1 MSASTEKGQATRAEL
16 VRRLSELSPR
26 ARVDSMLEE
35 VDGRALVRSI
45 PAEDVYATILD
56 VGLADSG
63 EVVQLSTPEQFRT
76 YLDLAAWSRDRLD
89 PIEVLRWL
97 QAGRDPDDEEAYAKK
112 LQALD
117 AELVELVYKKL
128 AIVHDLVEDP
138 DVNPP
143 GLTLEMP
150 EGRFLI
156 EFLVDGV
163 DESALRRLT
172 NDLIAANPFEF
183 ARFLEAVK
191 WELPTE
197 LEETAYQFRQ
207 SRLQD
212 LGFPPLEEAVK
223 LFAWVDPAKH
233 AGAPTGAGLV
243 DPSGRAD
250 FVEAAFKGLDAHE
263 RQVLETEVRYL
274 VNCALVAEGAEPGDP
289 PAIRRISEHA
299 RDYLNLGLEHLC
311 GGDPSRASDT
321 VRDHTLKKTFQVG
334 FSLTLTL
341 KRQVERMASEPM
353 AKFADTWLA
362 LDEETAALQALLR
375 KRPLKTLKVPGAE
388 PVPFRS
394 RRELIDSE
402 ALLARVR
409 AQRPIFQTLLEPT
422 PAEVVA
428 RFGARLSEL
437 TPQRIFTAVVAR
449 AELDGV
455 FEVTPFDG
463 AKVDALCAA
472 FFEKTATSARL
483 KANVGARAL
492 GLLPGPKEQL
502 EPMIDRVLTAL
513 LADVGKQWAK
523 DGTVDPKKISALPIA
538 GEKPL

>member
-1 MSASTEKGQATRAEL
+1 MSASHEKGQATRAEL

-56 VGLADSG
+56 VGLADSA

-76 YLDLAAWSRDRLD
+76 YLDLAAWSRDRMD

-112 LQALD
+112 LGALD
-117 AELVELVYKKL
+117 AELIELVYKKL
-128 AIVHDLVEDP
+128 ARVYDLEENP
-138 DVNPP
+138 DANPA
-143 GLTLEMP
+143 GITLEMP
-150 EGRFLI
+150 EGRFLL
-156 EFLVDGV
+156 EFLVDGP
-163 DESALRRLT
+163 DEAALRRLT

-223 LFAWVDPAKH
+223 LFAWVDPAKV
-233 AGAPTGAGLV
+233 AVPPAAPGLV

-250 FVEAAFKGLDAHE
+250 YVEAAFRGLDAHE
-263 RQVLETEVRYL
+263 RQVLEAEVRYL

-289 PAIRRISEHA
+289 PAIRRISEQA
-299 RDYLNLGLEHLC
+299 RDYLNLGLEHVC
-311 GGDPSRASDT
+311 GQDPSRASDV
-321 VRDHTLKKTFQVG
+321 VRDQTLKKTFQVG
-334 FSLTLTL
+334 FSLTLQL

-394 RRELIDSE
+394 RRELLDSE

-409 AQRPIFQTLLEPT
+409 AQRPVFQALLEPT

-437 TPQRIFTAVVAR
+437 TPQRILAAVVAR
-449 AELDGV
+449 AEVDGAY
-455 FEVTPFDG
+455 EVAPFDG
-463 AKVDALCAA
+463 GRIDALCEL

-483 KANVGARAL
+483 KTAVGARAL
-492 GLLPGPKEQL
+492 GLLPGPKDEL
-502 EPMIDRVLTAL
+502 KPMIDRVLTAL
-513 LADVGKQWAK
+513 LADIGKQWAA
-523 DGTVDPKKISALPIA
+523 DGTVDPKRIFALPIA

>member
-1 MSASTEKGQATRAEL
+1 MSSSFEKKGVTRAEL
-16 VRRLSELSPR
+16 VRKLSELSPR
-26 ARVDSMLEE
+26 ARVDSMIEE

-56 VGLADSG
+56 VGLADSF

-76 YLDLAAWSRDRLD
+76 YLDLAVWSRDRLD
-89 PIEVLRWL
+89 PLEVLRWL
-97 QAGRDPDDEEAYAKK
+97 QAARDPDDEEGYAKK
-112 LQALD
+112 IAGLD
-117 AELVELVYKKL
+117 AEVIELVYKKL
-128 AIVHDLVEDP
+128 ARVYDLEEDP
-138 DVNPP
+138 DANPA
-143 GLTLEMP
+143 GITLEMP
-150 EGRFLI
+150 EGRFLL

-163 DESALRRLT
+163 DEAALRRLT

-223 LFAWVDPAKH
+223 LFAWLDPAKL
-233 AGAPTGAGLV
+233 APVGPTTGLV
-243 DPSGRAD
+243 DPNLRAD
-250 FVEAAFKGLDAHE
+250 YVESAFKGLDLHE
-263 RQVLETEVRYL
+263 RQVLEAEVRYL

-289 PAIRRISEHA
+289 PAIRRISEQA
-299 RDYLNLGLEHLC
+299 RDYLNLGMEHLC
-311 GGDPSRASDT
+311 GGDPSRASDA
-321 VRDHTLKKTFQVG
+321 VREHTLKKTFQLG
-334 FSLTLTL
+334 FSLTLQL
-341 KRQVERMASEPM
+341 KRLVERMASEPM

-362 LDEETAALQALLR
+362 LDEEAAALAALLR

-394 RRELIDSE
+394 RRELLESE
-402 ALLARVR
+402 ALLGRVR
-409 AQRPIFQTLLEPT
+409 QQRAVLQALLAPS

-428 RFGARLSEL
+428 RFGVKLSEL
-437 TPQRIFTAVVAR
+437 TPQRLLAAVVAN
-449 AELDGV
+449 AELDDGL
-455 FEVTPFDG
+455 EVKPFDA
-463 AKVDALCAA
+463 AKLPALCEQ

-483 KANVGARAL
+483 KANVGAKAVA
-492 GLLPGPKEQL
+492 LLPGPKDEL
-502 EPMIDRVLTAL
+502 KTMVDRVLTSL
-513 LADVGKQWAK
+513 LADIGKQWAK
-523 DGTVDPKKISALPIA
+523 DAVVDPKKISALPIE

>member
-1 MSASTEKGQATRAEL
+1 MSSTYEKKVATRAEL
-16 VRRLSELSPR
+16 VRKLSELSPR

-56 VGLADSG
+56 VGLADSA

-76 YLDLAAWSRDRLD
+76 YLDLAVWSRDQLD
-89 PIEVLRWL
+89 PLEVLRWL
-97 QAGRDPDDEEAYAKK
+97 QAGRDPDDEEGYAKK
-112 LQALD
+112 LAALD
-117 AELVELVYKKL
+117 AEVVELVYKKL
-128 AIVHDLVEDP
+128 ARVYDLEEDP
-138 DVNPP
+138 DANPA
-143 GLTLEMP
+143 GITLEMP
-150 EGRFLI
+150 EGRFLL

-163 DESALRRLT
+163 DEAALRRLT

-223 LFAWVDPAKH
+223 LFAWLDPAKL
-233 AGAPTGAGLV
+233 APLLPTAGLV
-243 DPSGRAD
+243 DPNVRAD
-250 FVEAAFKGLDAHE
+250 YVESAFKGLDLHE
-263 RQVLETEVRYL
+263 RQVLEAEVRYL

-289 PAIRRISEHA
+289 PAIRRISEQA

-311 GGDPSRASDT
+311 GGDPSRASDV
-321 VRDHTLKKTFQVG
+321 VRAQTLKKTFQLG
-334 FSLTLTL
+334 FSLTLQL

-362 LDEETAALQALLR
+362 LDEEAAALAALLR

-388 PVPFRS
+388 PVPFRA
-394 RRELIDSE
+394 RRELQESE
-402 ALLARVR
+402 ALLGRVR
-409 AQRPIFQTLLEPT
+409 QQRAVLQALLSPS

-428 RFGARLSEL
+428 RFGAKLSEL
-437 TPQRIFTAVVAR
+437 TPQRLMAATVAN

-455 FEVTPFDG
+455 LSVKPLDP
-463 AKVDALCAA
+463 AKLPALCEL

-483 KANVGARAL
+483 KANVGAKAVA
-492 GLLPGPKEQL
+492 LLPGSKDEL
-502 EPMIDRVLTAL
+502 KTMVDRVLTSL
-513 LADVGKQWAK
+513 LADIGKQWAK
-523 DGTVDPKKISALPIA
+523 DPVVDPKKISALPIE

>member
-1 MSASTEKGQATRAEL
+1 
-16 VRRLSELSPR
+16 
-26 ARVDSMLEE
+26 MLEE

-56 VGLADSG
+56 VGLADAG

-76 YLDLAAWSRDRLD
+76 YLDLAVWSRDRID
-89 PIEVLRWL
+89 PLEVLRWL
-97 QAGRDPDDEEAYAKK
+97 QAARDPDEEEDYAKK
-112 LQALD
+112 LSALD
-117 AELVELVYKKL
+117 AELIELVYKKL
-128 AIVHDLVEDP
+128 ARVYDLEEDP
-138 DVNPP
+138 DANPA
-143 GLTLEMP
+143 GITLEMP
-150 EGRFLI
+150 EGRYLL
-156 EFLVDGV
+156 ELLVEGQ
-163 DESALRRLT
+163 DEAALRRLT

-223 LFAWVDPAKH
+223 LFAWLDPAKL
-233 AGAPTGAGLV
+233 APAQSAALTPN
-243 DPSGRAD
+243 DRPD
-250 FVEAAFKGLDAHE
+250 YVEAAFKGLDAHE
-263 RQVLETEVRYL
+263 RSILEAEVRYL

-289 PAIRRISEHA
+289 HAIRRISEHA

-311 GGDPSRASDT
+311 GQDPAQASEVVRAQ
-321 VRDHTLKKTFQVG
+321 TLKKTFQLG
-334 FSLTLTL
+334 FSLTLQL

-353 AKFADTWLA
+353 ARFADTWLA

-375 KRPLKTLKVPGAE
+375 KRPLKALKVPGAE
-388 PVPFRS
+388 PMPFRS
-394 RRELIDSE
+394 RRELLEGE
-402 ALLARVR
+402 ALLVRVR
-409 AQRPIFQTLLEPT
+409 QQRTVFQALLEPT

-428 RFGARLSEL
+428 RFGAKLSEL
-437 TPQRIFTAVVAR
+437 TPQRLLAAVVAR

-455 FEVTPFDG
+455 FEVKPLEP
-463 AKVDALCAA
+463 ARLPALCEL

-483 KANVGARAL
+483 KANVGAKAL
-492 GLLPGPKEQL
+492 AVLPGPKEEL
-502 EPMIDRVLTAL
+502 KAMIDRVLTSL

-523 DGTVDPKKISALPIA
+523 DGVVDSKRLSSLPIE

>member
-1 MSASTEKGQATRAEL
+1 MSASHEKGQATRADL

-56 VGLADSG
+56 VGLADST

-89 PIEVLRWL
+89 PLEVLRWL
-97 QAGRDPDDEEAYAKK
+97 RAGRDPDDEEAYAKK
-112 LQALD
+112 LGALD
-117 AELVELVYKKL
+117 AELIELVYKKL
-128 AIVHDLVEDP
+128 AHVYDLEETP
-138 DVNPP
+138 DVNPA

-150 EGRFLI
+150 EGRFLL
-156 EFLVDGV
+156 EFLVDGP
-163 DESALRRLT
+163 DEAALRGLT

-223 LFAWVDPAKH
+223 LFAWVDPAKFQ
-233 AGAPTGAGLV
+233 AAPVAPGLV
-243 DPSGRAD
+243 DPSSRVD
-250 FVEAAFKGLDAHE
+250 YVEAAFKGLDTHE
-263 RQVLETEVRYL
+263 RQVLEAEVRYL

-311 GGDPSRASDT
+311 GGDPTKASDV
-321 VRDHTLKKTFQVG
+321 VRDLTLKKTFQVG

-341 KRQVERMASEPM
+341 RRQVERMASEPM

-394 RRELIDSE
+394 RRELVDSE
-402 ALLARVR
+402 QLLARVR
-409 AQRPIFQTLLEPT
+409 AQRPIFQALLEPT

-437 TPQRIFTAVVAR
+437 TPQRIFAAVVAR

-455 FEVTPFDG
+455 FEVKPFEG
-463 AKVDALCAA
+463 EKVDALCEA

-483 KANVGARAL
+483 KTNVGARAL
-492 GLLPGPKEQL
+492 GLLPGPKDEL
-502 EPMIDRVLTAL
+502 KPMIDRVLTGL
-513 LADVGKQWAK
+513 LADIGKQWAQ
-523 DGTVDPKKISALPIA
+523 DGQVDPKKISALPIA
-538 GEKPL
+538 GEKVL

>member
-1 MSASTEKGQATRAEL
+1 
-16 VRRLSELSPR
+16 
-26 ARVDSMLEE
+26 MLEE

-56 VGLADSG
+56 VGLADSY

-76 YLDLAAWSRDRLD
+76 YLDLAVWSRDRVD
-89 PIEVLRWL
+89 PLEVLRWL
-97 QAGRDPDDEEAYAKK
+97 QAGRDPDNEEDYAKK
-112 LQALD
+112 LSALD
-117 AELVELVYKKL
+117 AELIELVYKKL
-128 AIVHDLVEDP
+128 ARVYDLEEDP
-138 DVNPP
+138 DANPA
-143 GLTLEMP
+143 GITLEMP
-150 EGRFLI
+150 EGRYLL

-163 DESALRRLT
+163 DEAALRRLT

-212 LGFPPLEEAVK
+212 LGFPPMEEAVK
-223 LFAWVDPAKH
+223 LFAWLDPAKVAPPQP
-233 AGAPTGAGLV
+233 AGALANPQARP
-243 DPSGRAD
+243 DY
-250 FVEAAFKGLDAHE
+250 VEAAFKGLDAHE
-263 RQVLETEVRYL
+263 RSILEAEVRYL

-289 PAIRRISEHA
+289 MAIRRISEHA

-311 GGDPSRASDT
+311 GADPAQASDV
-321 VRDHTLKKTFQVG
+321 VRAHTLKKTFQVG
-334 FSLTLTL
+334 FSLTLQL

-362 LDEETAALQALLR
+362 LDEETAMLWALLR
-375 KRPLKTLKVPGAE
+375 KRPLKGLKVPGAE

-394 RRELIDSE
+394 RRELLEGE

-409 AQRPIFQTLLEPT
+409 NQRLVFQALLEPT

-428 RFGARLSEL
+428 RFGAKLSEL
-437 TPQRIFTAVVAR
+437 TPQRLLAAVVAR

-455 FEVTPFDG
+455 F
-463 AKVDALCAA
+463 KVEPLKAEALPALCDLV
-472 FFEKTATSARL
+472 FERTATSARL
-483 KANVGARAL
+483 KASVGAKAL
-492 GLLPGPKEQL
+492 ALLPGPREELK
-502 EPMIDRVLTAL
+502 PMIDRVLTSL

-523 DGTVDPKKISALPIA
+523 DGHVDSKKLSSLPIE
-538 GEKPL
+538 GEKLL